1 MMYYANPNI
10 RSHSQVRQNDHSI
23 LVTGDGMVS
32 VEPDQAEVILGVK
45 TEDSNLQKAQRDNAE
60 YTNNVIHALLQ
71 ENIPQNHIRTQ
82 DYRID
87 IDYDYKEGVEIFRGY
102 RVTNLLKVIITP
114 INKVGP
120 IVDIAVDHGANIV
133 RNIELTMAN
142 QDRYYQEALKR
153 AVENTQVK
161 VSIIAQELGVSV
173 SAVPYSLEE
182 ISRREDRESRPL
194 VLGVSTDSPT
204 TPIEPGKL
212 EIKAKV
218 EAKFRY

>member
-1 MMYYANPNI
+1 MYYANPNI

-23 LVTGDGMVS
+23 LVAGDGMVS

-60 YTNNVIHALLQ
+60 YTNNVIHALLL

-133 RNIELTMAN
+133 RNIELTIAN